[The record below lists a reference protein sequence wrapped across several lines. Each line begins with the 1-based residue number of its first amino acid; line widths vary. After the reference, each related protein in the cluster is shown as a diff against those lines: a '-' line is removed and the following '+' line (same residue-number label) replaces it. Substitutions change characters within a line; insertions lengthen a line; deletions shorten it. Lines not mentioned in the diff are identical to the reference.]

1 MKTSISG
8 STTSCQT
15 KKINYMK
22 IRINNS
28 TGRLEIRTRKRIIAF
43 SCDILKGS
51 YYLIPTVRF
60 DVSRAYVETSIWV
73 FFLGAFVLIDIFKI
87 RD

>member
-43 SCDILKGS
+43 SFDILKGS
-51 YYLIPTVRF
+51 YYLLPTVRF
-60 DVSRAYVETSIWV
+60 DVSRAYVEKSIWF

>member
-1 MKTSISG
+1 
-8 STTSCQT
+8 
-15 KKINYMK
+15 MK
-22 IRINNS
+22 IRINNN
-28 TGRLEIRTRKRIIAF
+28 TGRMEIRTRKRIIAF

-51 YYLIPTVRF
+51 YYLLPTVRF
-60 DVSRAYVETSIWV
+60 DVSRAYVEKSIWF

>member
-51 YYLIPTVRF
+51 YYLLPTVRF
-60 DVSRAYVETSIWV
+60 DVSRAYVEKSIWF
-73 FFLGAFVLIDIFKI
+73 FFLGAFVLIGIFKI

>member
-1 MKTSISG
+1 MKNSISG
-8 STTSCQT
+8 STTSCQN
-15 KKINYMK
+15 KKIKYMK

-51 YYLIPTVRF
+51 YYLLPTVRF
-60 DVSRAYVETSIWV
+60 DVSRAYVEKSIW
-73 FFLGAFVLIDIFKI
+73 FLFLGAFVLIDIFKI

>member
-1 MKTSISG
+1 
-8 STTSCQT
+8 
-15 KKINYMK
+15 MK
-22 IRINNS
+22 IKINNS

-51 YYLIPTVRF
+51 YYLLPTVRF
-60 DVSRAYVETSIWV
+60 DVSRAYVEKSIWF

>member
-1 MKTSISG
+1 
-8 STTSCQT
+8 
-15 KKINYMK
+15 MK

-43 SCDILKGS
+43 SFDILKGS
-51 YYLIPTVRF
+51 YYLLPTVRF
-60 DVSRAYVETSIWV
+60 DVSRAYVEKSIWF

>member
-1 MKTSISG
+1 
-8 STTSCQT
+8 
-15 KKINYMK
+15 MK

-28 TGRLEIRTRKRIIAF
+28 TGRMEIRTRKRIIAF

-51 YYLIPTVRF
+51 YYLLPTVRF
-60 DVSRAYVETSIWV
+60 DVSSAYVEKSIWF